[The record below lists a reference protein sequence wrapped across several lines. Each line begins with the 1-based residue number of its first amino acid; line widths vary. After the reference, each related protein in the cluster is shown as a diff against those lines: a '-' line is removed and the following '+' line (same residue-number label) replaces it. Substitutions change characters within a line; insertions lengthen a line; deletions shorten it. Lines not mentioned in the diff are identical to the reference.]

1 MLVVGD
7 TSPLSN
13 LAIIG
18 RLDLLR
24 QQFQIVRM
32 PGGVTRELSALPL
45 SAARLAPANAV
56 RDGRLVETQLPSSAP
71 FPDKSGRP

>member
-1 MLVVGD
+1 MLVVSD

-45 SAARLAPANAV
+45 SAARFV
-56 RDGRLVETQLPSSAP
+56 RRGAEAIQSRVAHTGRHHAEHA
-71 FPDKSGRP
+71 